1 MNRFLATMA
10 AGVVAFCVAPVCLA
24 DTVFL
29 KNGDEINGKIVEEG
43 DNAIVIKEE
52 PSGRLVSVSR
62 ARIDVIVYDKKP
74 GPETLVAKAP
84 EAAPAAPTET
94 SKPSTDPK
102 KEGEKKTSEPEKK
115 TSEPK
120 EGAKTPDSEKKTG
133 DKKEGE
139 KTGEGD
145 KKEGESKTGAESDKK
160 EGDKKEGDKKEGEKK
175 EVKKNRPDY
184 TPEEKKKFE
193 ELMQALDND
202 DPNARAA
209 AQTELG
215 SLGTKAIAAIVD
227 GLQHKRVEAR
237 AACATLLG
245 QMNARNAVKQLLEVF
260 YAAMPDKGEAATYQI
275 PFIRALKVAMS
286 ATTGQSFINV
296 EPDKPLVQ
304 EGLKKYIAWYNENFD
319 RLPPQIDEELIEP
332 TDPDYMKK
340 LKEQRAL
347 KLEKKEWPKPPL
359 SVERAVGARKTPE
372 APVQRGADLDYEKGL
387 PKTDRERAGGL
398 IRDAD
403 KSFGDDFFKRKDQ

>member
-1 MNRFLATMA
+1 MKRILATLA
-10 AGVVAFCVAPVCLA
+10 AGVLAFCVAPACLA

-29 KNGDEINGKIVEEG
+29 KNGDEVNGKIVEEG

-52 PSGRLVSVSR
+52 PSGRLLSISR
-62 ARIDVIVYDKKP
+62 AKIDVIVYDKKP

-84 EAAPAAPTET
+84 EPAPAAPTET
-94 SKPSTDPK
+94 SKPSTDVK
-102 KEGEKKTSEPEKK
+102 KEGEKKTA
-115 TSEPK
+115 EPK
-120 EGAKTPDSEKKTG
+120 EGAKTTEGEKKTG

-145 KKEGESKTGAESDKK
+145 KKEGEKTGEGENK

-184 TPEEKKKFE
+184 TAEEKKKFE
-193 ELMQALDND
+193 ELMQALDTD
-202 DPNARAA
+202 DPNARAS
-209 AQTELG
+209 AQSELG
-215 SLGTKAIAAIVD
+215 ALGTKAIAAIVD

-237 AACATLLG
+237 ASCATLLS
-245 QMNARNAVKQLLEVF
+245 QMNARNAVKQLIEVL
-260 YAAMPDKGEAATYQI
+260 YAALPEKGEAATYQVV
-275 PFIRALKVAMS
+275 FIRALKVALAS
-286 ATTGQSFINV
+286 TTGQSFITV
-296 EPDKPLVQ
+296 EADKPLVQ
-304 EGLKKYIAWYNENFD
+304 DGLKKYIAWYNENFD

-359 SVERAVGARKTPE
+359 SVENSIGVRKTPE
-372 APVQRGADLDYEKGL
+372 APLQRGPDVDYEKGL
-387 PKTDRERAGGL
+387 PKTDRERAGGY

-403 KSFGDDFFKRKDQ
+403 KTFGDEFFRKKDQK